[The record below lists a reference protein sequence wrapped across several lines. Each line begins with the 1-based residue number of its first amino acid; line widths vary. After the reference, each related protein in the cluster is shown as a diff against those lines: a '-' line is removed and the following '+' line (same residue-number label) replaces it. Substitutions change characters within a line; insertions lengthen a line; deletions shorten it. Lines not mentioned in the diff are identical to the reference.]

1 MEFLE
6 ALPIA
11 ELDTRLFQDYLLY
24 SEPILVR
31 IEKVRQTIGR
41 QTVSLVLKILD
52 DAEYCKTYLQDKN
65 GNYICDDGV
74 KPRKITVNGKGK
86 LVIFEVGLSP
96 IRCAD
101 KQYIISI
108 KDGFIYNLIHTAL
121 VRKDVILDTDCSTIK
136 TSFDEIVN
144 TITDMEFY
152 ITAHQISIKSGGVT
166 TKVDICDGL
175 VVGGGAE

>member
-6 ALPIA
+6 ALPVP
-11 ELDTRLFQDYLLY
+11 ELNTRLFEDYLLY

-31 IEKVRQTIGR
+31 IEKVRKETGTNRI
-41 QTVSLVLKILD
+41 SLVIRVIG

-65 GNYICDDGV
+65 GNYICDDGF
-74 KPRKITVNGKGK
+74 KPKKITVNGKGK

-101 KQYIISI
+101 KEYLISI

-136 TSFDEIVN
+136 TSIEEIIN

-152 ITAHQISIKSGGVT
+152 ITAHQISHRTGGVS
-166 TKVDICDGL
+166 TKVDISSL

>member
-11 ELDTRLFQDYLLY
+11 ELDTRLFEDYLLY

-31 IEKVRQTIGR
+31 IEKVREGIGTNR
-41 QTVSLVLKILD
+41 ISLVIRVIG
-52 DAEYCKTYLQDKN
+52 DADFCKTYLQDKN
-65 GNYICDDGV
+65 GNYICDDGL

-96 IRCAD
+96 I
-101 KQYIISI
+101 KSTEQYIISI

-121 VRKDVILDTDCSTIK
+121 VRKDIILDSDCSTIK
-136 TSFDEIVN
+136 ITYEEIEN

-152 ITAHQISIKSGGVT
+152 ITAHQISHMNGSVS
-166 TKVDICDGL
+166 TKVDISSL